1 MQCLTLQFLSQ
12 KAQQYADLI
21 SRIIIKHPH
30 HFNSTL
36 TKNIKEVSNVDDF
49 SILAKVYC

>member
-1 MQCLTLQFLSQ
+1 MQCLTLHFLSQ

-36 TKNIKEVSNVDDF
+36 TKNIKEVRNSR
-49 SILAKVYC
+49 